1 MASLLVRDRLWTAA
15 WCAVALA
22 FPWSNAF
29 MSVATGF
36 LGLVALIECAKPI
49 GRAPERRYYL
59 WSGWA
64 LVAVVLLSALSSAW
78 SRDSWMA
85 LDDARI
91 KLPLLVG
98 GVALLSGRG
107 GTVLPHYASR
117 VILKCAVVSAG
128 LATLS
133 LVFLDVLDGAPYGGR
148 HASRFISHIRFG
160 LWWVVLLPWASKW
173 LSRTEALVVLGLAM
187 LTWFWTE
194 SLSGLLCGLW
204 TAGFWAPM
212 LWKGGLNRV
221 PIWPESWTA
230 LRRLIAASALIA
242 TAVLALR
249 SALPSEYP
257 RAESLPAVT
266 ADGSEYVHYLQ
277 RRVKENGH
285 FVWIE
290 IAWGELAESWK
301 ERHEIPFEEV
311 KGRLIRFL
319 ASKGLTKDRTGVQAL
334 SKEEVQ
340 AVAEGAT
347 SFVAWKGLGWTKR
360 WNQMQFNWGQWLD
373 GERTGNASVLARSV
387 YQGAAWDA
395 IGNLPATAHVIGLG
409 SGGSKSAMQ
418 AVYEQ
423 GFPDWP
429 EHMRHRPH
437 NQWLSMWLQLGW
449 LGLVLVVASCLAA
462 LRCPWGLPGV
472 VILWV
477 SFLFEDTLETQAGV
491 TLAIWVLV
499 LSALMPSDRPD

>member
-1 MASLLVRDRLWTAA
+1 MESSLVRDRLWTAA
-15 WCAVALA
+15 WCAVAIA

-49 GRAPERRYYL
+49 GRASERRYSV
-59 WSGWA
+59 WSGLA
-64 LVAVVLLSALSSAW
+64 LVGLVLLSAISSLW
-78 SRDSWMA
+78 SRDLWMA

-98 GVALLSGRG
+98 GVALLAGRG
-107 GTVLPHYASR
+107 GAILPNYAGR

-128 LATLS
+128 VATLS
-133 LVFLDVLDGAPYGGR
+133 LVFLDVLDGAPFGGR
-148 HASRFISHIRFG
+148 HASRYISHIRFG
-160 LWWVVLLPWASKW
+160 LWWAVLLPWASKW
-173 LSRTEALVVLGLAM
+173 LSKREALIVLGLSM

-194 SLSGLLCGLW
+194 SISGFLCGLW
-204 TAGFWAPM
+204 TAGLWAPM
-212 LWKGGLNRV
+212 LWEQSSDTATY
-221 PIWPESWTA
+221 WPGPRTSV
-230 LRRLIAASALIA
+230 RRLIAASAFL
-242 TAVLALR
+242 AVALFVLR

-257 RAESLPAVT
+257 RAESLPTVT
-266 ADGSEYVHYLQ
+266 VDGSEYVHYLQ

-285 FVWIE
+285 FVWTE
-290 IAWGELAESWK
+290 IAWGELADSWK
-301 ERHEIPFEEV
+301 ERHEISFEEV

-319 ASKGLTKDRTGVQAL
+319 ASKGLTKDRAGVQAL

-347 SFVAWKGLGWTKR
+347 SVVEWKGLGWTKR
-360 WNQMQFNWGQWLD
+360 WNRFQFNWGQWLD
-373 GERTGNASVLARSV
+373 GERNGNASVLARSV

-395 IGNLPATAHVIGLG
+395 IGKLPATAHLFGLG
-409 SGGSKSAMQ
+409 SGGSQSAMQ
-418 AVYEQ
+418 AAYER

-437 NQWLSMWLQLGW
+437 NQWFSVWLQLGW
-449 LGLVLVVASCLAA
+449 LGLVLVVASCWAA
-462 LRCPWGLPGV
+462 LHCPWGLPGV

-491 TLAIWVLV
+491 TLAVWVLT
-499 LSALMPSDRPD
+499 LSALIPSDRLS